1 VLLTRIE
8 YALRRGANLF
18 KPHLITPTNQR
29 MFAIMPTRMLPS
41 LAIAKAM
48 PRNVDVLV
56 VGLGDAGLRDVPE
69 TVAKPFTKRFG
80 VSAGQMATSLGA
92 KSSAD
97 SKRTLPAAG
106 DGPRIVVVGIGSDQ
120 PSAED
125 LRRAAG
131 AGVRHAA
138 SLADGGNLTVAV
150 SLGTID
156 SDQLAAVAEGALL
169 GSYQYEPISAAP
181 DTDGKIAAITVVH
194 ANPVNDAAIASA
206 AEIVV
211 RAVVTVR
218 EWVNLPSNLLY
229 PESFAEQARTLVR
242 DSKIAV
248 DVLDET
254 ALSRGGYG
262 GLMAVGGGSS
272 RPPRLVRLSYSPR
285 GANFHLALVGKGI
298 TFDTGGLNL
307 KPSEGMYTMKCD
319 MAGAAVVLA
328 TVHAIAQLGLKIK
341 VTAYGALAEN
351 MPSGSAYRPSDVL
364 TIYGGKTVEN
374 GNSDAEGRLVMA
386 DALARANEDRADMVV
401 DVATL
406 TGACVV
412 ALGERTAGI
421 MASDGETA
429 DLLLDAAEAAGEDFW
444 QLPIPSEIRTKLDS
458 KVADLR
464 STAGDRWAGAL
475 VAAAFLREFVA
486 DGTPWAHLDI
496 AGPAFFDGKPYGY
509 VAPGG
514 TGIGVRTLIALALR
528 LAT

>member
-1 VLLTRIE
+1 
-8 YALRRGANLF
+8 
-18 KPHLITPTNQR
+18 
-29 MFAIMPTRMLPS
+29 MLPS
-41 LAIAKAM
+41 LAIAKSV

-56 VGLGDAGLRDVPE
+56 VGLGDGGAREVPD
-69 TVAKPFTKRFG
+69 AIARAFSKRFG
-80 VSAGQMATSLGA
+80 VSVSEMATSLGA

-97 SKRTLPAAG
+97 TKRTLPAAA
-106 DGPRIVVVGIGSDQ
+106 DGPRIVVVGLGSDQ
-120 PSAED
+120 PSPED

-138 SLADGGNLTVAV
+138 SLADNDNLSVAV
-150 SLGTID
+150 SLGTTD
-156 SDQLAAVAEGALL
+156 SDQLTAVAEGALL
-169 GSYQYEPISAAP
+169 GSYQYQPISAAASNG
-181 DTDGKIAAITVVH
+181 GKIAAITVVH
-194 ANPVNDAAIASA
+194 TNAVKEAAITSA
-206 AEIVV
+206 VEIVV
-211 RAVVTVR
+211 QGVVTVR
-218 EWVNLPSNLLY
+218 EWVNLPANLLY
-229 PESFAEQARTLVR
+229 PESFAEQVRTLVR
-242 DSKIAV
+242 DRKIAV
-248 DVLDET
+248 DVLDEA

-307 KPSEGMYTMKCD
+307 KPAEGMYTMKCD
-319 MAGAAVVLA
+319 MAGAAAVLA
-328 TVHAIAQLGLKIK
+328 AAHAIAELGLKIK
-341 VTAYGALAEN
+341 ITAYGALAEN

-386 DALARANEDRADMVV
+386 DALVRANEDQPDLVV

-412 ALGERTAGI
+412 ALGERTAGL
-421 MASDGETA
+421 MTSDDKTA
-429 DLLLDAAEAAGEDFW
+429 DLVLDAAEAAGEDIW
-444 QLPIPSEIRTKLDS
+444 RLPMPSEIRGKLDS

-464 STAGDRWAGAL
+464 STTGDRWGGAL

-486 DGTPWAHLDI
+486 DGTPWAHIDI

-514 TGIGVRTLIALALR
+514 TGVGVRTLVALARR

>member
-1 VLLTRIE
+1 VLLAEIG
-8 YALRRGANLF
+8 YAIGRGANLF
-18 KPHLITPTNQR
+18 KPFDHADELKDLVIV
-29 MFAIMPTRMLPS
+29 PTRMLPS

-48 PRNVDVLV
+48 PRNIDVLV
-56 VGLGDAGLRDVPE
+56 VGLHSQGIQDLPE
-69 TVAKPFTKRFG
+69 AIGKAFSKRFG
-80 VSAGQMATSLGA
+80 VSVSEMAISLGA
-92 KSSAD
+92 KASAD
-97 SKRTLPAAG
+97 TKRTLPAPG
-106 DGPRIVVVGIGSDQ
+106 DGPRIVVVGLGSDQ
-120 PSAED
+120 PSTED

-138 SLADGGNLTVAV
+138 SLADHDNITVAV
-150 SLGTID
+150 SLGTAD

-169 GSYQYEPISAAP
+169 GSYHYEPISAAQNSN
-181 DTDGKIAAITVVH
+181 GKVAAITLVH
-194 ANPVNDAAIASA
+194 SNAVKDAAIASA

-211 RAVVTVR
+211 RAVVTAR
-218 EWVNLPSNLLY
+218 EWVNIPANLLY
-229 PESFAEQARTLVR
+229 PESFAEQVRTLVR

-248 DVLDET
+248 DVLDEA
-254 ALSRGGYG
+254 ALSRLGYG

-285 GANFHLALVGKGI
+285 GAGFHLALVGKGI

-307 KPSEGMYTMKCD
+307 KPAEGMYAMKCD
-319 MAGAAVVLA
+319 MAGAAAVLA
-328 TVHAIAQLGLKIK
+328 AVHAIAQLGIKIK

-386 DALARANEDRADMVV
+386 DALARANEDQPDMVI

-412 ALGERTAGI
+412 ALGERTAGL
-421 MASDGETA
+421 MTSDSQTA
-429 DLLLDAAEAAGEDFW
+429 DLLLDAAEAAGEEVW
-444 QLPIPSEIRTKLDS
+444 QLPIPSEIRSKLDS

-464 STAGDRWAGAL
+464 STTGDRWAGAL

-496 AGPAFFDGKPYGY
+496 AGPGFFDGKPYGY

-514 TGIGVRTLIALALR
+514 TGIGVRTLIALARR
-528 LAT
+528 LAS

>member
-1 VLLTRIE
+1 V
-8 YALRRGANLF
+8 
-18 KPHLITPTNQR
+18 
-29 MFAIMPTRMLPS
+29 PTRMLPS
-41 LAIAKAM
+41 LTIAKAV

-56 VGLGDAGLRDVPE
+56 VGLVDGGTREVPDGI
-69 TVAKPFTKRFG
+69 ARAFTKRFG
-80 VSAGQMATSLGA
+80 VSIAEMANSLGA

-106 DGPRIVVVGIGSDQ
+106 DGPRIVVVGLGSDQ
-120 PSAED
+120 PSPED

-138 SLADGGNLTVAV
+138 SLAENDNLTVAV
-150 SLGTID
+150 SLGTAD
-156 SDQLAAVAEGALL
+156 GDQLSAVAEGSLL
-169 GSYQYEPISAAP
+169 GSYRYEPISAA
-181 DTDGKIAAITVVH
+181 TGNGKIQAITVLH
-194 ANPVNDAAIASA
+194 ANAVKDAEITSA

-211 RAVVTVR
+211 QAVSTAR
-218 EWVNLPSNLLY
+218 EWVNIPANLLY
-229 PESFAEQARTLVR
+229 PESFAEQVRNLVR
-242 DSKIAV
+242 DGKIAV

-262 GLMAVGGGSS
+262 GLLAVGGGSS
-272 RPPRLVRLSYSPR
+272 RPPRLVRLSYSPK
-285 GANFHLALVGKGI
+285 GAKFHLALVGKGI

-307 KPSEGMYTMKCD
+307 KPAEGMYTMKCD
-319 MAGAAVVLA
+319 MAGAAAVLA
-328 TVHAIAQLGLKIK
+328 ATHAIAQLGLKLR
-341 VTAYGALAEN
+341 VTTYGALAEN

-386 DALARANEDRADMVV
+386 DALARAGEDHPDLVV

-412 ALGERTAGI
+412 ALGERTAGL
-421 MASDGETA
+421 MTSNDETA
-429 DLLLDAAEAAGEDFW
+429 DLVLDAAEAAGEAVW
-444 QLPIPSEIRTKLDS
+444 RLPIPNEVRSKLDS

-464 STAGDRWAGAL
+464 SVAGDRWAGAL

-486 DGTPWAHLDI
+486 EATPWAHLDI
-496 AGPAFFDGKPYGY
+496 AGPAFFDGEPYGY

-514 TGIGVRTLIALALR
+514 TGVGVRTLIALARR
-528 LAT
+528 LAS

>member
-1 VLLTRIE
+1 VS
-8 YALRRGANLF
+8 
-18 KPHLITPTNQR
+18 
-29 MFAIMPTRMLPS
+29 TRMLPS
-41 LAIAKAM
+41 LAIAKTV

-56 VGLGDAGLRDVPE
+56 VGLADGGIREVPNSL
-69 TVAKPFTKRFG
+69 ARAFTKRFG
-80 VSAGQMATSLGA
+80 VSISEMATSLGA

-97 SKRTLPAAG
+97 TERTLPAAG
-106 DGPRIVVVGIGSDQ
+106 DVPRIVVAGLGSDQ
-120 PSAED
+120 PTTED

-138 SLADGGNLTVAV
+138 SLADGDNLTVAV
-150 SLGTID
+150 SLGSAD
-156 SDQLAAVAEGALL
+156 SDQLAAVAEGGLL
-169 GSYQYEPISAAP
+169 GSYQYQPISTAP
-181 DTDGKIAAITVVH
+181 DNRGRIEAITVVH
-194 ANPVNDAAIASA
+194 ANAAKDTAITSA
-206 AEIVV
+206 AEIVAQ
-211 RAVVTVR
+211 AVVTVR
-218 EWVNLPSNLLY
+218 EWVNIPANLLY
-229 PESFAEQARTLVR
+229 PESFAEEVRTLVR
-242 DSKIAV
+242 DSKVAV

-254 ALSRGGYG
+254 ALSTLGYG

-307 KPSEGMYTMKCD
+307 KPTEGMYNMKCD
-319 MAGAAVVLA
+319 MAGAAAVLA
-328 TVHAIAQLGLKIK
+328 AVHAIAQLGLKIK

-374 GNSDAEGRLVMA
+374 GNSDAEGRLVLA
-386 DALARANEDRADMVV
+386 DVLARANEDQPDMVI

-412 ALGERTAGI
+412 ALGERTAGL
-421 MASDGETA
+421 MASDDETA
-429 DLLLDAAEAAGEDFW
+429 DLVLDAAEAAGEEVW
-444 QLPIPSEIRTKLDS
+444 QLPIPSEIRRKLDS

-509 VAPGG
+509 VVPGG
-514 TGIGVRTLIALALR
+514 TGVGVRTLIALARR
-528 LAT
+528 LAA